1 MTDNQREREG
11 ERDRERKA
19 ACAACC
25 WETGRRDR
33 ETERLR
39 DMGRESVVLQSVLLS
54 WTREGTG
61 REQRLSAGVVSNA
74 HTLGADR
81 ALLFGEPFMHKNYSL
96 FRRWPPFACVLIMS
110 SEIRE

>member
-1 MTDNQREREG
+1 MRERG
-11 ERDRERKA
+11 RETA
-19 ACAACC
+19 CACAACC
-25 WETGRRDR
+25 WKMGQTDR
-33 ETERLR
+33 ETGGNGVLFFSLALLR
-39 DMGRESVVLQSVLLS
+39 

>member
-74 HTLGADR
+74 HTLGVDR
-81 ALLFGEPFMHKNYSL
+81 ALFLGEPFIHKMIICFTDGFILRVSL
-96 FRRWPPFACVLIMS
+96 CHPS
-110 SEIRE
+110 SEKN